1 MDNNYATKRLVGEKA
16 ALLGLFVVS
25 LLIAY
30 LVTIA
35 KSLLVFS
42 APIELRYTGLS
53 VAVPNGNGWHSENK
67 WKHQENGFALSSI
80 FAPDSG
86 RAVAAAHCR
95 YLFSAAKAGTQTKFE
110 QKASMVDGVIVKTDQ
125 TRKDNLVIDWAQIK
139 RQQTPVSLF
148 FGTIE
153 LPNNRRFDIEVRQ
166 ITGEA
171 NLSQKVF
178 KRIIESLKFK
188 DNELLE
194 TGSNLVAKIK
204 SEGLRNL
211 LDAQNQKVFFLIKT
225 VKNQREHAVGFTMDV
240 VIGSDHPTPIVDSNS
255 QTIQPPARDTLD
267 SSTLLEKTSFLTGS
281 IGAGQSGIQGAGFF
295 YTRSPYVQERL
306 TSFQGDDSLNEFV
319 WKSETYSAAERIGSE
334 IIVDSN
340 GAMTVRKSDEPQEKT
355 YRLGSAAIP
364 SIFLH
369 QLINVMLDSDR
380 KEFVVDIIRSDGTIT
395 PTFISRVETK
405 DDASDKNAAYTLKLE
420 PLGDRGFSEQV
431 YIDQQKQI
439 SKRVLRQETTYILE
453 RANLADILS
462 EFPEQA
468 DSILRDNKIPIPVS
482 PEEI

>member
-1 MDNNYATKRLVGEKA
+1 MDKNYATKRLVSEKV

-25 LLIAY
+25 LLLAY

-35 KSLLVFS
+35 KSILVLS
-42 APIELRYTGLS
+42 APIELCYTGLS
-53 VAVPNGNGWHSENK
+53 VSVPNGNGWHSENQ

-80 FAPDSG
+80 FAPNSG

-95 YLFSAAKAGTQTKFE
+95 YLFAAEKAGTQTKFE
-110 QKASMVDGVIVKTDQ
+110 QKASLVDGVIVKTDQ
-125 TRKDNLVIDWAQIK
+125 TRKDNLVIDWAQITK
-139 RQQTPVSLF
+139 PQTPVSLF
-148 FGTIE
+148 FGTID

-171 NLSQKVF
+171 NLSEKVF

-194 TGSNLVAKIK
+194 AGSNLVAKIK
-204 SEGLRNL
+204 SAGLRNL
-211 LDAQNQKVFFLIKT
+211 LDDQNQKVFFLIKT
-225 VKNQREHAVGFTMDV
+225 VKDQREHTVGFTMDV
-240 VIGSDHPTPIVDSNS
+240 VIGSDHPAPIVDSNS
-255 QTIQPPARDTLD
+255 QTIRPPAKDTLD
-267 SSTLLEKTSFLTGS
+267 SS

-306 TSFQGDDSLNEFV
+306 TSFQSDDSLNEFV
-319 WKSETYSAAERIGSE
+319 WKSETHSAAERIGSE

-355 YRLGSAAIP
+355 YRLSSAAIP
-364 SIFLH
+364 NIFLQ
-369 QLINVMLDSDR
+369 QLLTAMLDSDK
-380 KEFVVDIIRSDGTIT
+380 KEFVVDILRSDGTIT

-405 DDASDKNAAYTLKLE
+405 DSDADKDSAYTLNLE

-439 SKRVLRQETTYILE
+439 SKRVLHQETTYILE

-468 DSILRDNKIPIPVS
+468 DSILRDNKIPIPAS

>member
-1 MDNNYATKRLVGEKA
+1 MDNNYATKRLVSEKV
-16 ALLGLFVVS
+16 ALLGLFILS

-35 KSLLVFS
+35 KSLLVLS

-53 VAVPNGNGWHSENK
+53 VSVPNGNGWHSENQ

-80 FAPDSG
+80 FAPTSG

-95 YLFSAAKAGTQTKFE
+95 YLFAAEKAGTQTKFE

-125 TRKDNLVIDWAQIK
+125 TRKDNLVIDWAQIT
-139 RQQTPVSLF
+139 RPQTPVSLF
-148 FGTIE
+148 FGTID
-153 LPNNRRFDIEVRQ
+153 LPNSRRFDIEVRQ

-171 NLSQKVF
+171 NLSEKVF
-178 KRIIESLKFK
+178 KRIIKSLKFK

-194 TGSNLVAKIK
+194 AGSNLVAKIK
-204 SEGLRNL
+204 SAGLRNL
-211 LDAQNQKVFFLIKT
+211 LDDQNQKVFFLIKT
-225 VKNQREHAVGFTMDV
+225 VKNQSEHTVGFTMDV
-240 VIGSDHPTPIVDSNS
+240 VIGSDHPAPIVDPNS
-255 QTIQPPARDTLD
+255 QTIRPPAKDTLD
-267 SSTLLEKTSFLTGS
+267 SSTPLEKTSFLTGS

-306 TSFQGDDSLNEFV
+306 TSFQSDDSLNEFV
-319 WKSETYSAAERIGSE
+319 WKSETHSAAERIGSQ

-355 YRLGSAAIP
+355 YRLSSAAIP
-364 SIFLH
+364 NIFLQ
-369 QLINVMLDSDR
+369 QLLTAMLDSDR
-380 KEFVVDIIRSDGTIT
+380 KEFVVDILRSDGTIT
-395 PTFISRVETK
+395 PTFISRAETK
-405 DDASDKNAAYTLKLE
+405 DVASDKNAAYTLKLE

-439 SKRVLRQETTYILE
+439 SKRVLHQETTYILE

-468 DSILRDNKIPIPVS
+468 DSILRDNKIPIPAS